1 MLIAKKYPTTC
12 KRILLRICNIETWI
26 QRNKASL
33 NFRLQIHIFVRIRVE
48 RSNVMQCV
56 NCVSKQRQL
65 RLIRAQFASLKVL
78 RSIRIDRG
86 RELIS
91 DKERGAS
98 LLHAKPISTQDAQR
112 KQRAR
117 YSVTDNTLRSQVR
130 GSQPRPQCNTIAGV
144 SAYSYTLNL
153 QTR

>member
-1 MLIAKKYPTTC
+1 MNSTEQGQSQLPIANTLY
-12 KRILLRICNIETWI
+12 
-26 QRNKASL
+26 
-33 NFRLQIHIFVRIRVE
+33 IFVRIRVG

-86 RELIS
+86 KELIS

-130 GSQPRPQCNTIAGV
+130 GLQPRPQCNTIASV

>member
-12 KRILLRICNIETWI
+12 KRIFLRVCNIEIWI

-33 NFRLQIHIFVRIRVE
+33 NFRLQIHIFVRIRVG

-56 NCVSKQRQL
+56 NCVSKL
-65 RLIRAQFASLKVL
+65 RLIMAQFASLKVL
-78 RSIRIDRG
+78 RSIRINRS

-130 GSQPRPQCNTIAGV
+130 GSQPQPQCNTIAGV

>member
-12 KRILLRICNIETWI
+12 KRIFLRVCNIEIWI

-33 NFRLQIHIFVRIRVE
+33 NFQLQIHIFVRIRVG

-56 NCVSKQRQL
+56 NCVSKL
-65 RLIRAQFASLKVL
+65 RLIMAQLASLKVL
-78 RSIRIDRG
+78 HSIRINRS

-98 LLHAKPISTQDAQR
+98 LLHVKPISTQDAQR

-117 YSVTDNTLRSQVR
+117 YSVRDNTLRSQVR
-130 GSQPRPQCNTIAGV
+130 GSQPQPQCNTIAGV